1 MRLHVSRW
9 AVVALAAG
17 AVLAPAAAV
26 RAAPAVEDFVV
37 RCLPDTQPAAY
48 LRVQGR
54 ELRVAATQE
63 GLDGATPV
71 KATRSE
77 SFRSG
82 PREMIQVYS
91 FPEITLPPPAPGVTA
106 KARLSYQRTARAG
119 AATADASPRAGL
131 GGEFR
136 LTRKDDAGAMWT
148 YVTSAFV
155 GSEESRN
162 EEIPALDLPDPS
174 KLTLSIETK
183 IEGMEA
189 AIGLRVKSGN
199 AAVGSILRNDKPV
212 RARIEVLDR
221 AGTSVHA
228 QRGDLEKFGFT

>member
-17 AVLAPAAAV
+17 VVLAPAAV
-26 RAAPAVEDFVV
+26 RAAPAVDDFAV

-63 GLDGATPV
+63 GLDSATPV

-91 FPEITLPPPAPGVTA
+91 CPEITLPPPAPGVTA

-119 AATADASPRAGL
+119 AAAADAGSGAGL

-136 LTRKDDAGAMWT
+136 LTRKDSAGATWT
-148 YVTSAFV
+148 YVVSA
-155 GSEESRN
+155 GTRSEAQPGADL
-162 EEIPALDLPDPS
+162 PALDLPDPS
-174 KLTLSIETK
+174 KLTLSIETQT
-183 IEGMEA
+183 EGMEA

-199 AAVGSILRNDKPV
+199 AAVESILKNGKPV

-221 AGTSVHA
+221 AGKSVHA